1 MIDEYD
7 AQHPET
13 GSSNISKATP
23 EWTAVLEEARR
34 NYDGVGYVLH
44 DAYAIVSEQVKAGIP
59 WFKCMNC
66 GSPYRA
72 DREGASVDSCSDGC
86 WDALTNYLNIGL
98 DEEWDR

>member
-72 DREGASVDSCSDGC
+72 DREGASVDSCSPQC
-86 WDALTNYLNIGL
+86 WGDYLSYL
-98 DEEWDR
+98 DNSLEGMWDR